1 MAPPNFYQKRRN
13 GISTNSL
20 TNQLQIRQKLI
31 ENLQKTRKGVR
42 LLSAIQEIGS
52 VNNYVNNKNDDRRK
66 EMTGLTQVNYCFQQ
80 KRTTCNR
87 LSVKSNDT
95 NAKEN
100 RKLSECNEAE
110 CNNMPDEQ
118 NEHSFDFDEE
128 QDFFNCDQADEVCET
143 YKYQDYRY

>member
-1 MAPPNFYQKRRN
+1 M
-13 GISTNSL
+13 
-20 TNQLQIRQKLI
+20 
-31 ENLQKTRKGVR
+31 TR
-42 LLSAIQEIGS
+42 
-52 VNNYVNNKNDDRRK
+52 
-66 EMTGLTQVNYCFQQ
+66 LTQGNYCFQQ
-80 KRTTCNR
+80 VRKTSR
-87 LSVKSNDT
+87 LSTKSEIET
-95 NAKEN
+95 KEN